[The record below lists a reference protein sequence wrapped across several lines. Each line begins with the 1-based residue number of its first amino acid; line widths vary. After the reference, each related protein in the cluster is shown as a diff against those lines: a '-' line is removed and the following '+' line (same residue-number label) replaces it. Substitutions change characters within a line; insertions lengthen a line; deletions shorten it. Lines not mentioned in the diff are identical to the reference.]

1 MKVNIK
7 LNGESLDEILNM
19 IPQKYHYYYEDYTGD
34 TRGYLKR
41 SSRSLNC
48 SDNSDKRMA
57 IEFIKKEIVREATP
71 EELEWIKKQPKVD
84 IEEHPELKPILKW
97 LLENIF

>member
-1 MKVNIK
+1 MKENIK
-7 LNGESLDEILNM
+7 LNKESLEEILNM
-19 IPQKYHYYYEDYTGD
+19 VPQKYHYYYEDYTGD
-34 TRGYLKR
+34 TKGYLK
-41 SSRSLNC
+41 RSLNC
-48 SDNSDKRMA
+48 SDNAEKEIA

-71 EELEWIKKQPKVD
+71 EELEWIKKQPKID

>member
-1 MKVNIK
+1 MTEKNRLHK
-7 LNGESLDEILNM
+7 ESLDEFLKNFSF
-19 IPQKYHYYYEDYTGD
+19 KYGYYYDDSFKNPFKQRKG
-34 TRGYLKR
+34 
-41 SSRSLNC
+41 LNC
-48 SDNSDKRMA
+48 SDNADKRMA

>member
-1 MKVNIK
+1 MNK
-7 LNGESLDEILNM
+7 ESLNKIHDM
-19 IPQKYHYYYEDYTGD
+19 IPREYHYYYEDYTGD
-34 TRGYLKR
+34 VRSYLKR
-41 SSRSLNC
+41 DSRSLNC
-48 SDNSDKRMA
+48 SDNPEKRMA

-71 EELEWIKKQPKVD
+71 EELEWIKKQPRVD

>member
-1 MKVNIK
+1 MTEKNRLHK
-7 LNGESLDEILNM
+7 ESLDEFLKNFSF
-19 IPQKYHYYYEDYTGD
+19 KYGYYYDDSFKNPFKQRKG
-34 TRGYLKR
+34 
-41 SSRSLNC
+41 LNC
-48 SDNSDKRMA
+48 SDNADKRMA

-84 IEEHPELKPILKW
+84 IEEHPEFKPILKW

>member
-1 MKVNIK
+1 
-7 LNGESLDEILNM
+7 M
-19 IPQKYHYYYEDYTGD
+19 IPREYHYYYEDYTGD
-34 TRGYLKR
+34 VRSYLKR
-41 SSRSLNC
+41 DSRSLNC
-48 SDNSDKRMA
+48 SDNPEKRMA

-71 EELEWIKKQPKVD
+71 EELEWIKKQPRVD